1 MDDIADANVSTARF
15 ALFLVALFAGLALTL
30 AAIGI
35 YGVISYA
42 VSQRTQEFG
51 LRMALGAQA
60 GDVRRLVLRQGVKLA
75 LMGVALGLVG
85 ALALGRVL
93 WSLLYEVSAADP
105 VTFTSVSALAI
116 TVAALACYLPAR
128 RATAVDPADALRS
141 E

>member
-1 MDDIADANVSTARF
+1 MYKRQ
-15 ALFLVALFAGLALTL
+15 LV
-30 AAIGI
+30 
-35 YGVISYA
+35 
-42 VSQRTQEFG
+42 
-51 LRMALGAQA
+51 
-60 GDVRRLVLRQGVKLA
+60 
-75 LMGVALGLVG
+75 GVALGLVG

-93 WSLLYEVSAADP
+93 WSLLYQVSAADP